1 MGMVKAGG
9 FLQQSYVA
17 VGGGSDIH
25 VDLLLFS
32 QEKFIQDHHIKSADI
47 HLNID
52 GNGQN
57 RRILPT
63 KLCGRDPAT
72 LSKLEDLWASL

>member
-17 VGGGSDIH
+17 VGGSDIH

-32 QEKFIQDHHIKSADI
+32 QEKFIQDYHLESADT
-47 HLNID
+47 H
-52 GNGQN
+52 
-57 RRILPT
+57 R
-63 KLCGRDPAT
+63 
-72 LSKLEDLWASL
+72 

>member
-17 VGGGSDIH
+17 VGGSDIH

-32 QEKFIQDHHIKSADI
+32 QEKFIRDYHLESADI
-47 HLNID
+47 HLNI
-52 GNGQN
+52 
-57 RRILPT
+57 
-63 KLCGRDPAT
+63 GRDPAT
-72 LSKLEDLWASL
+72 LSKLEGSRASL

>member
-1 MGMVKAGG
+1 MVKAGE

-17 VGGGSDIH
+17 VGGSDIH

-32 QEKFIQDHHIKSADI
+32 QEKFIQDYGLESADI

-52 GNGQN
+52 GNGQSQ
-57 RRILPT
+57 RIFPT
-63 KLCGRDPAT
+63 KLCGGDPAT
-72 LSKLEDLWASL
+72 LSKLKDLRTSL

>member
-17 VGGGSDIH
+17 VGGSDIH

-32 QEKFIQDHHIKSADI
+32 REKFIQDYHLESADI

-52 GNGQN
+52 GNGQS
-57 RRILPT
+57 RRTLPT
-63 KLCGRDPAT
+63 KLFGRNPVT
-72 LSKLEDLWASL
+72 LSKLEDSRTSL

>member
-17 VGGGSDIH
+17 VGE
-25 VDLLLFS
+25 LRYPCRPATFL
-32 QEKFIQDHHIKSADI
+32 IQDYHLESADI

-52 GNGQN
+52 VNGQS
-57 RRILPT
+57 RRIPPST

-72 LSKLEDLWASL
+72 LTKLEDSRTSL

>member
-1 MGMVKAGG
+1 MGMVKAGE

-17 VGGGSDIH
+17 VGGSDIH

-32 QEKFIQDHHIKSADI
+32 QEKFIQDYHLESADI

-52 GNGQN
+52 VNGQS
-57 RRILPT
+57 RRIPPST

-72 LSKLEDLWASL
+72 LTKLEDSRTSL